1 MIVLHLDLDNTVI
14 YSYKKDIGQYKRT
27 VEIYH
32 EREISFITEKT
43 YELLK
48 KVKEKMLVV
57 PTSTRT
63 IEQYERI
70 RLGVGRF
77 PYALVCN
84 GGILLIN
91 GERDPEWYKDS
102 LKNIK
107 ESRDELDKAIKFL
120 EKDIRRSFELRFI
133 EELFIFT
140 KCEGPDRV
148 VKDLK
153 EKLDISKVDVFHNGT
168 KVYVVPK
175 NLSKGNAVK
184 RFKKYIEADMVIAA
198 GDSEFDI
205 SMLLEAHK
213 GLAPYG
219 LCKDFGM
226 DMEWSEAKEGELFSE
241 YVLRECMKIAEAHV

>member
-1 MIVLHLDLDNTVI
+1 MIVLHTDLDNTMI
-14 YSYKKDIGQYKRT
+14 YSYKKDIGNYKRA
-27 VEIYH
+27 VEIYQ

-48 KVKEKMLVV
+48 QVKEKMLIV

-63 IEQYERI
+63 MEQYKRI
-70 RLGVGRF
+70 HLGVGCF

-84 GGILLIN
+84 GGLLLID
-91 GERDPEWYKDS
+91 GEKDTQWYKDS
-102 LKNIK
+102 LENIK
-107 ESRDELDKAIKFL
+107 ESKEELERAMKLL

-140 KCEGPDRV
+140 KCQEPIEV

-153 EKLDISKVDVFHNGT
+153 EKLDILKVDVFHNGT

-175 NLSKGNAVK
+175 NLSKGNGIK
-184 RFKKYIEADMVIAA
+184 RFKKYVEGDVVIAA

-205 SMLLEAHK
+205 SMLLEANK

-219 LCKDFGM
+219 FCKEFGI
-226 DMEWSEAKEGELFSE
+226 DEDLNEAREGELFSE
-241 YVLRECMKIAEAHV
+241 YVLRECIKIAEAHV

>member
-1 MIVLHLDLDNTVI
+1 
-14 YSYKKDIGQYKRT
+14 
-27 VEIYH
+27 
-32 EREISFITEKT
+32 
-43 YELLK
+43 
-48 KVKEKMLVV
+48 MLVV

-133 EELFIFT
+133 
-140 KCEGPDRV
+140 G
-148 VKDLK
+148 
-153 EKLDISKVDVFHNGT
+153 
-168 KVYVVPK
+168 
-175 NLSKGNAVK
+175 LSKT
-184 RFKKYIEADMVIAA
+184 
-198 GDSEFDI
+198 
-205 SMLLEAHK
+205 
-213 GLAPYG
+213 
-219 LCKDFGM
+219 
-226 DMEWSEAKEGELFSE
+226 
-241 YVLRECMKIAEAHV
+241 